1 MSEFK
6 DADSILRNIEID
18 KDIEKMSFW
27 RSTTKLLA
35 CV

>member
-18 KDIEKMSFW
+18 QDIEKMSFW
-27 RSTTKLLA
+27 RRTTKLLA
-35 CV
+35 CI